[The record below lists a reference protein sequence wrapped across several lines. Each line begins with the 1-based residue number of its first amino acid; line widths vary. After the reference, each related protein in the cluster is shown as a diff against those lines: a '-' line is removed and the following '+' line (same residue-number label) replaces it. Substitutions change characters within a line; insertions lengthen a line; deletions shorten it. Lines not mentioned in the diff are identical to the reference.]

1 MVGTEELGEPKGE
14 INKKMELIK
23 KIWGKRGEMERRK
36 GWKSQKLK

>member
-23 KIWGKRGEMERRK
+23 KI
-36 GWKSQKLK
+36 